1 MSDLGIIS
9 HYLRI
14 EICRDWKNRML
25 ILLQTAYLKVI
36 LECFDMAECKSIS
49 PPIDSG
55 LSNII
60 MPSFQDFRALAETV
74 LWYLSVLGSLINA
87 TTMTQPDIVL
97 QLSIVSKY
105 YNNLD
110 STHITAITR
119 ILCYIK
125 TTLHK
130 GIIFCRDLDPEIKL
144 DLIGFV
150 GTNYGSIK
158 KDRKSTSDW
167 LFSLSRG
174 IISWS
179 SKKQS
184 VIVLSSCE
192 AKYIALNEAGKKVF
206 WL

>member
-1 MSDLGIIS
+1 MSDLGIVS
-9 HYLRI
+9 HYLRM
-14 EICRDWKNRML
+14 EIRHDWENRTL
-25 ILLQTAYLKVI
+25 ILLQTSYLKVI

-49 PPIDSG
+49 PPMDSG

-60 MPSFQDFRALAETV
+60 MPSFQDFRALAESL

-87 TTMTQPDIVL
+87 TTITQPDIVF

-110 STHITAITR
+110 STHVTTVTR

-125 TTLHK
+125 TIFHK
-130 GIIFCRDLDPEIKL
+130 GIIFCGDLGLEIKL
-144 DLIGFV
+144 DLIGFSD
-150 GTNYGSIK
+150 TNYGSLK
-158 KDRKSTSDW
+158 KDRKSTSDL

-174 IISWS
+174 LINWN

-184 VIVLSSCE
+184 VIMLSSCE
-192 AKYIALNEAGKKVF
+192 AKYIALNEANKKVF